1 MFRLAHIS
9 DVHLLALPRVRYR
22 ELASK
27 RITGY
32 INWLRNRK
40 SAMHGTV
47 LDSLIADMLAQTPDH
62 IAVTGDLVN
71 LALNLEIDI
80 AHDWLQL
87 LGAPGDISVVPGN
100 HDAYVPG
107 ALGQG
112 LPEMGAVDAR

>member
-9 DVHLLALPRVRYR
+9 DVHLSPLPRVRYR

-107 ALGQG
+107 ALDKACRKW
-112 LPEMGAVDAR
+112 E